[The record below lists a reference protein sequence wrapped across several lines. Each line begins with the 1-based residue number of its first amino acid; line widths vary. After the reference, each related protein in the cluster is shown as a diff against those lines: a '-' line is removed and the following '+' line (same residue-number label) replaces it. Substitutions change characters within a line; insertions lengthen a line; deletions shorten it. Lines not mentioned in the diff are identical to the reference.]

1 MNDEE
6 KTVVLTEE
14 QIERTL
20 GDFYRCVAGLVGYEE
35 TEDTMYDCTKILVA
49 SNVRDAII
57 RAYQAICP
65 NAPLDAIL
73 CTLTMSGP
81 KVSSSLG
88 CGEVAVQT
96 GFICM
101 RKE

>member
-14 QIERTL
+14 QMERTL
-20 GDFYRCVAGLVGYEE
+20 GDFYRCVAGLVGHEE

-57 RAYQAICP
+57 RAYQATCP

-73 CTLTMSGP
+73 CILAMSGP

-101 RKE
+101 REE